1 MKGGGIMMKNKT
13 LITCMIFFAISLALS
28 EGTYAQEERLKGE
41 INWVGGYISG
51 VGYATATPTGNK
63 AKDRLSVLRAAEVM
77 AQRALVET
85 IQGVRIDS
93 ETIVENMMLR
103 DDVVRSRVQ
112 GVIKGAQIV
121 SRNVEW
127 IDGAPLGTVEMRVC
141 MTATAPGCKSP
152 NSLMGILPVEHK
164 KEPVHAPAQNFTSKP
179 LPPETEKKDETAKP
193 EVQAAESRKPAII
206 SYDST
211 KPVTGIVI
219 NLEGKYFE
227 RELLPIVVTEGE
239 GGAYLT
245 VYSAKNV
252 KPPVIRTYGV
262 VRYADSIEHAVKIQY
277 IGNNIIVIP
286 AMTVTREN
294 MIVIPVE
301 DAKLVRETTRHGNDY
316 LGDAKVVI
324 SSR

>member
-1 MKGGGIMMKNKT
+1 MKNKT
-13 LITCMIFFAISLALS
+13 LITCMVFFAISLAFS

-41 INWVGGYISG
+41 INWVGGYVSG
-51 VGYATATPTGNK
+51 IGYGTATPSGNK
-63 AKDRLSVLRAAEVM
+63 AKDRIRVLRAAEVT
-77 AQRALVET
+77 AQRALVEM
-85 IQGVRIDS
+85 IKGVRVDS
-93 ETIVENMMLR
+93 ETIVENMMLK
-103 DDVVRSRVQ
+103 DDVIRTRVE

-121 SRNVEW
+121 KTDVQWEE
-127 IDGAPLGTVEMRVC
+127 GTPVAMVEMRVC
-141 MTATAPGCKSP
+141 MTANAPECRSP

-164 KEPVHAPAQNFTSKP
+164 KEPVHAPAQNFTLKP
-179 LPPETEKKDETAKP
+179 LPPETEKKDEAAKP

-252 KPPVIRTYGV
+252 KPHVIRTYGV
-262 VRYADSIEHAVKIQY
+262 VRYADSTEQAKKISY
-277 IGNNIIVIP
+277 IGDNALIIV
-286 AMTVTREN
+286 ATGVTKEN
-294 MIVIPVE
+294 MIVIPIE
-301 DAKLVRETTRHGNDY
+301 DAHSIRETTMHGNDY
-316 LGDAKVVI
+316 LNDAKVII
-324 SSR
+324 STK